1 MQTGAKAESDKMNL
15 SAKQQAEGLRIG
27 AEVARNQAQMQQQ
40 SAQKAQQPKET
51 D

>member
-1 MQTGAKAESDKMNL
+1 MNL

-27 AEVARNQAQMQQQ
+27 AEVARNQAQMNRQ
-40 SAQKAQQPKET
+40 SAQQKAQQPKEP